1 MTNTEKILEEFDE
14 IFPTFNGGKKAIR
27 GLVKSFL
34 STSIA
39 QALAE
44 DRERVREKVKKL
56 KKDSTFFS
64 VYRADYNEALDDLLS
79 SLPLL
84 EESKHNQE
92 VCCGLCGMN
101 KECRKIPPCKHHLDD
116 FSILTDNK
124 KDDE

>member
-1 MTNTEKILEEFDE
+1 MDNI
-14 IFPTFNGGKKAIR
+14 
-27 GLVKSFL
+27 KSFRD
-34 STSIA
+34 TIEDIIA
-39 QALAE
+39 
-44 DRERVREKVKKL
+44 
-56 KKDSTFFS
+56 
-64 VYRADYNEALDDLLS
+64 LLS